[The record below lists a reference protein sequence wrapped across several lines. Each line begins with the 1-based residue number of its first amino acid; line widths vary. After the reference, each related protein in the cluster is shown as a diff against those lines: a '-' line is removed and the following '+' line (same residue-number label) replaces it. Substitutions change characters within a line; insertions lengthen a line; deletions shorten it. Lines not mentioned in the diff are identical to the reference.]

1 MLRPSVY
8 DPRSHV
14 TRWIIV
20 CVCLTV
26 FFLSAGCDLPILSS
40 DTSEGEESLASSEPS
55 DTEDITENTSSGQE
69 TNDSEPTITAAETTP
84 ETTPVTVPETTPAVT
99 EPSISNPELM
109 YTSYAHMVSFDT
121 ATGWATFDYFDMLRG
136 QDAIDWLVAN
146 EGYTVTAATNLVND
160 FADSEYVYK
169 NVNPELR
176 TADMQA
182 VTINMMYL
190 SDGTQMTGAETTPLT
205 YSEFVT
211 LYTGHPAYVL
221 DSFFYRVIV
230 SDGVI
235 TQVNQVYWP

>member
-1 MLRPSVY
+1 M
-8 DPRSHV
+8 
-14 TRWIIV
+14 
-20 CVCLTV
+20 CVCLTIL
-26 FFLSAGCDLPILSS
+26 FLSTGCDFPIMGSE
-40 DTSEGEESLASSEPS
+40 TSENEETLAISETSLP
-55 DTEDITENTSSGQE
+55 EDITESTS
-69 TNDSEPTITAAETTP
+69 AAETDGSEATTVSTETAPETIP
-84 ETTPVTVPETTPAVT
+84 ETTVTVPETTPVVT

-109 YTSYAHMVSFDT
+109 YTSYADIVSFDP

-136 QDAIDWLVAN
+136 QEAIDWLVAN

-160 FADSEYVYK
+160 FADSEFINK
-169 NVNPELR
+169 NINPELR

-190 SDGTQMTGAETTPLT
+190 SDGTKMTGAETTPLT

-211 LYTGHPAYVL
+211 LYNGHPAYVM

-235 TQVNQVYWP
+235 TQVDQVYWP